1 MKKYLFFVFLL
12 ILVVFIFKTTGL
24 TANLQKVFASADNGS
39 IAYSASQ
46 NNSGDT
52 YSFALVGGPANT
64 SGTLNKQSGS
74 GGWTA
79 TSNWIKTDSSGN
91 ANKGPWTCS
100 GGADDPAV
108 TVYISW
114 PDGSQTNSVSHHCN
128 YSTGGQ
134 TTTASGNGSVVLN
147 IQICQT
153 LGNFQSPSGQT
164 CSGTPTSPSNDIA
177 GQFKYDV
184 ERLVGSGTNTQITT
198 VLSGV
203 GAGTYSLPANTPNAG
218 NNNRDNYSVIEK
230 SAPTNYDLIGTS
242 GFTYPYNFSV
252 TSGQSVTVDLPYVI
266 YQAIEQTAPSETTI
280 SADIVDG
287 NGNFVRTLS
296 TSETNSVTFDI
307 QHSVT
312 SRGEGGAVGSHSN
325 NFDTQVS
332 GGKLNTS
339 YSLTTYIHSGSIL
352 TNIIPPSGFVVRSI
366 DPGTYFGPT
375 NTSNVTIHFTQAPAS
390 SLTQKADQMLYVPS
404 GISYVKKIA
413 QTYSDNEYKY
423 SDLDVDLFA
432 YNGNNNRPFPLNWS
446 ISKYSGVPYLF
457 MNAVGKIVVY
467 DISDPANPKQVS
479 EFLLSNI
486 QDFNEIT
493 HHTGAGDKVYG
504 PCSPE
509 NLGTHAFITSADEI
523 FTSDN
528 SPYILVN
535 VGHDYAVKGTAIFS
549 LDPGTMQ
556 ITAYPKWTM
565 CYSVQGGYGMYKG
578 SDGKTY
584 FVSQPFD
591 SSVESGNIASI
602 LYINSAGVITNV
614 KTLSSSNG
622 SGTSGAAS
630 DINYRTASLFT
641 SGGKTY
647 LIGLGKSVYGSN
659 SVPIYIYDISNPSN
673 ITKINQQISPLS
685 FLGGISQIK
694 IDNQG
699 KRMYL
704 SSSIP
709 NPSYSATSTIGVKDI
724 PIWQIYDLSVLP
736 SAPKLIA
743 TYNKPTDLLN
753 STQVSADFAQV
764 AKRLGITSTGNIIDI
779 SNSSFIYGGYGF
791 SSSAQLINVS
801 NNLAYVSL
809 YTNGKSQWDL
819 IANQAGVTD
828 QSEYGTNAIQF
839 IVDLTNATQPKI
851 LGMIFGHTEYSAYG
865 LTAGGWFDV
874 PLYGSIINHNGY
886 IYRANFRIADEWKL
900 GNAPA
905 PSGNSNS
912 TTNTITTHS
921 ISQPTLQNLQ
931 QSLFSFQN
939 LLNIFKQLLNKQ

>member
-1 MKKYLFFVFLL
+1 MKKEKYFLSFGIVLIVVAVMALAGMYL
-12 ILVVFIFKTTGL
+12 K
-24 TANLQKVFASADNGS
+24 NQKVVEA
-39 IAYSASQ
+39 Q
-46 NNSGDT
+46 
-52 YSFALVGGPANT
+52 
-64 SGTLNKQSGS
+64 
-74 GGWTA
+74 
-79 TSNWIKTDSSGN
+79 
-91 ANKGPWTCS
+91 
-100 GGADDPAV
+100 
-108 TVYISW
+108 
-114 PDGSQTNSVSHHCN
+114 
-128 YSTGGQ
+128 TGG
-134 TTTASGNGSVVLN
+134 TGTVVLN

-153 LGNFQSPSGQT
+153 LANYQSPSGQT
-164 CSGTPTSPSNDIA
+164 CSGTPTSPSPDIA

-184 ERLVGSGTNTQITT
+184 QRLVGSGTNTQITT

-203 GAGTYSLPANTPNAG
+203 GAGTYTLPANTPNAG
-218 NNNRDNYSVIEK
+218 NNNRDIYTVIEK
-230 SAPTNYDLIGTS
+230 SAPTNYDLVGTS

-252 TSGQSVTVDLPYVI
+252 TASQSVEVDLPYVI
-266 YQAIEQTAPSETTI
+266 YTAVEQTAPVGTTV

-287 NGNFVRTLS
+287 NGNFVRALT
-296 TSETNSVTFDI
+296 TSEIQSVTFDI

-312 SRGEGGAVGSHSN
+312 SRGEGGSVGSHAG

-332 GGKLNTS
+332 SGKLNTS
-339 YSLTTYIHSGSIL
+339 YSLTTYVHSSSIL
-352 TNIIPPSGFVVRSI
+352 TNIKSPAGYVVRSI
-366 DPGTYFGPT
+366 EAGPWGTYFGPE
-375 NTSNVTIHFTQAPAS
+375 SVSSVVIHFTQAPAS
-390 SLTQKADQMLYVPS
+390 SQTQKADQMLYVPN

-413 QTYSDNEYKY
+413 QTYSDDEYKY

-486 QDFNEIT
+486 QNFNKIT

-523 FTSDN
+523 FTSDD

-556 ITAYPKWTM
+556 ITAYPQWTM
-565 CYSVQGGYGMYKG
+565 CYNGSNGYGMYKG
-578 SDGKTY
+578 SDGKNY
-584 FVSQPFD
+584 FVSEPFD

-602 LYINSAGVITNV
+602 LYINSAGIINNV
-614 KTLSSSNG
+614 ATLSTN
-622 SGTSGAAS
+622 SGLSGAAS

-694 IDNQG
+694 IDSQG

-724 PIWQIYDLSVLP
+724 PIWQVYDLSVLP

-743 TYNKPTDLLN
+743 TYNKPNDLLN

-764 AKRLGITSTGNIIDI
+764 AKRLGITYSGNLIDI
-779 SNSSFIYGGYGF
+779 SNSSFMYGGYGF
-791 SSSAQLINVS
+791 SSSAQLINIS

-809 YTNGKSQWDL
+809 YTNGKSQWDT

-828 QSEYGTNAIQF
+828 GSEYGTNAIQF
-839 IVDLTNATQPKI
+839 IVDLTNVTQPKI
-851 LGMIFGHTEYSAYG
+851 LGMIFGHTEYSAYT
-865 LTAGGWFDV
+865 LSAGGWFDI
-874 PLYGSIINHNGY
+874 PLYGSIINYNGY

-900 GNAPA
+900 GNAPLPPTSPTNPTNEIKSA
-905 PSGNSNS
+905 INSIPSN
-912 TTNTITTHS
+912 
-921 ISQPTLQNLQ
+921 QNLNF
-931 QSLFSFQN
+931 SMFSFSN
-939 LLNIFKQLLNKQ
+939 LLNIFKNILNKQ